1 MRRAIAYAFLLMG
14 MLAPALPAQAARL
27 ALVIGNDHYR
37 AIPRLKNARADAEA
51 MAAALGKAGYEVTLQ
66 RDQSLR
72 QMRDVLRGFREHIQ
86 EGDEVVL
93 FFSGH
98 GVQIGHTNFLL
109 PGDVRAKSEEQVR
122 DDGVMLSDM
131 LAEIAEQK
139 PSLTLAIVDACRN
152 NPFPKKGRAIGGRG
166 LTGVAGATGQMVIY
180 SAGEGQEALDRLD
193 DHDHVRNGLFTRVFL
208 REMRK
213 PGVPVND
220 VVRQVREEVHRLA
233 RKAHHHQVPAI
244 YDQVLGKFYFY
255 APTVHT

>member
-14 MLAPALPAQAARL
+14 MLASALPAQAARL

-37 AIPRLKNARADAEA
+37 AIPGLKN
-51 MAAALGKAGYEVTLQ
+51 
-66 RDQSLR
+66 
-72 QMRDVLRGFREHIQ
+72 
-86 EGDEVVL
+86 
-93 FFSGH
+93 
-98 GVQIGHTNFLL
+98 
-109 PGDVRAKSEEQVR
+109 
-122 DDGVMLSDM
+122 
-131 LAEIAEQK
+131 
-139 PSLTLAIVDACRN
+139 
-152 NPFPKKGRAIGGRG
+152 GRAIGGRG

-220 VVRQVREEVHRLA
+220 VVRHVREEVHRLA
-233 RKAHHHQVPAI
+233 RKAHHQQVPAI

-255 APTVHT
+255 APTLHAAEADSPAIELAFWNSIKDSKDGQEFTAYPDHSPA